1 MRDLLVGKRIPT
13 HCAAESQGLRA
24 ARRQDGTMS
33 GMQDG
38 RKATLRD
45 VARAAGVSAATA
57 SRALNGSARNV
68 RQENIAR
75 VLEAAAALN
84 YEPHLSAQAIARG
97 STRTVALVV
106 SGVDDP
112 YFSSIAA
119 GVAAGAEAAD
129 LTVTMAVS
137 DRSPERELQI
147 VRTLRGHRPR
157 AIILTGSRIDGA
169 DTRDALIAELT
180 AYRTAGGSVAMVS
193 QPDLPF
199 PTVAI
204 DNAGG
209 ARRLARALVGR
220 GYRRFGVIRAADRIR
235 TSRDRYQ
242 GFVTGLRE
250 AGLREPLVVA
260 AEFTRAGGDAAA
272 RGLAERGAL
281 AGDGAVEIVFAVND
295 VMAIGA
301 MTAFRDAGLEP
312 GADVAVAGFDD
323 IASARDVAPALT
335 SVSVPLRAVGE
346 HAIEL
351 ALSEADPTRVV
362 PVATTLAL
370 RESTPL
376 LR

>member
-1 MRDLLVGKRIPT
+1 
-13 HCAAESQGLRA
+13 
-24 ARRQDGTMS
+24 MS

-38 RKATLRD
+38 SKATLRD

-97 STRTVALVV
+97 STSTVALVV

-169 DTRDALIAELT
+169 GTRDALVEELA
-180 AYRTAGGSVAMVS
+180 AYRTAGGSVVMIS
-193 QPDLPF
+193 QPELPF

-209 ARRLARALVGR
+209 ARRLAQALVGR
-220 GYRRFGVIRAADRIR
+220 GYRRFAVIRAADRIR

-250 AGLREPLVVA
+250 AGLREPFVVE
-260 AEFTRAGGDAAA
+260 AEFTRAGGYAAA
-272 RGLAERGAL
+272 RDLASRGGLADEGGL
-281 AGDGAVEIVFAVND
+281 EVVFAVND

-301 MTAFRDAGLEP
+301 MTAFRDAGLVP

-323 IASARDVAPALT
+323 IASAVDVAPALT

-362 PVATTLAL
+362 PVATTVTL
-370 RESTPL
+370 RESTPPP
-376 LR
+376 R

>member
-1 MRDLLVGKRIPT
+1 MRDGP
-13 HCAAESQGLRA
+13 
-24 ARRQDGTMS
+24 
-33 GMQDG
+33 
-38 RKATLRD
+38 KATLRD

-75 VLEAAAALN
+75 VLAAAAALD
-84 YEPHLSAQAIARG
+84 YEPDLSAQAIARG
-97 STRTVALVV
+97 STSTVALVV

-119 GVAAGAEAAD
+119 GVTAGAEAAD
-129 LTVTMAVS
+129 LIVTMAVS

-157 AIILTGSRIDGA
+157 AVILTGSRIDGA
-169 DTRDALIAELT
+169 GTREALIEELT
-180 AYRTAGGSVAMVS
+180 AYRTAGGGVVMIS

-209 ARRLARALVGR
+209 ARRLALALAGR
-220 GYRRFGVIRAADRIR
+220 GYRRFAVIRAADRIR

-250 AGLREPLVVA
+250 AGVRESLVVE
-260 AEFTRAGGDAAA
+260 AEFTRAGGYTAG
-272 RGLAERGAL
+272 RELAERGLL
-281 AGDGAVEIVFAVND
+281 AGVDVLFAVTD

-301 MTAFRDAGLEP
+301 MTALRDVGLVP

-323 IASARDVAPALT
+323 IASATDVAPALT
-335 SVSVPLRAVGE
+335 TVAVPLHAVGE
-346 HAIEL
+346 QAIAL
-351 ALSEADPTRVV
+351 ALAESDPTRVV
-362 PVATTLAL
+362 PITTTVVL
-370 RESTPL
+370 RDSTPPL
-376 LR
+376 TA

>member
-1 MRDLLVGKRIPT
+1 
-13 HCAAESQGLRA
+13 
-24 ARRQDGTMS
+24 
-33 GMQDG
+33 MQDG
-38 RKATLRD
+38 PKATLRD

-97 STRTVALVV
+97 STSTVALVV

-157 AIILTGSRIDGA
+157 AIILTGSRIEGA
-169 DTRDALIAELT
+169 DTRDALIEELT
-180 AYRTAGGSVAMVS
+180 AYRTAGGSVVMIS

-209 ARRLARALVGR
+209 ARRLAQALVGR
-220 GYRRFGVIRAADRIR
+220 GYRRFAVICAADRIR
-235 TSRDRYQ
+235 TSRDRCQ
-242 GFVTGLRE
+242 AFVTGVRE
-250 AGLREPLVVA
+250 AGLREPLVA
-260 AEFTRAGGDAAA
+260 EAEFTRAGGYAAA
-272 RGLAERGAL
+272 RVLIARGAL
-281 AGDGAVEIVFAVND
+281 AGEDPIEVVFAVND

-301 MTAFRDAGLEP
+301 MTAFRDAGLAP
-312 GADVAVAGFDD
+312 GGGVAVAGFDD
-323 IASARDVAPALT
+323 IAAALDVVPALT

-346 HAIEL
+346 YAIEL

-362 PVATTLAL
+362 PVATTIAL
-370 RESTPL
+370 RESTPP